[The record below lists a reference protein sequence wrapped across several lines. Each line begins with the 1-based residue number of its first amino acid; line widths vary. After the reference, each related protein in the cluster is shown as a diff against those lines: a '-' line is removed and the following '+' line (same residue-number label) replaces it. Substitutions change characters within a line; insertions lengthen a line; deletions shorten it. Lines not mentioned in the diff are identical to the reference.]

1 MVAKELTPDAPK
13 FFKSNVTH
21 DLEVFESD
29 CCVIVAN
36 RWSDVFADVVD

>member
-1 MVAKELTPDAPK
+1 MVAKELTPDAPE
-13 FFKSNVTH
+13 FFKSDVAH
-21 DLEVFESD
+21 ELGAFESD

>member
-1 MVAKELTPDAPK
+1 MVAKELTPDAPE
-13 FFKSNVTH
+13 FFKSDVAH

-29 CCVIVAN
+29 CCVIVTN